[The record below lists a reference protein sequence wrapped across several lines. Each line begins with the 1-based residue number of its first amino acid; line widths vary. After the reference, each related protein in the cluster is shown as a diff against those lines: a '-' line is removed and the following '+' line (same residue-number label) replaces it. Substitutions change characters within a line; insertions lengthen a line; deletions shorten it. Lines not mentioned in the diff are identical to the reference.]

1 MNPATKI
8 SFESGSALKKTLR
21 FYLAMLVGKTSHF
34 ALGLLGKNAFYPG
47 KFTYQICPDFL
58 GIIELPKTVIAVTGT
73 NGKTTVTNLLADC
86 FKQLNYNFCSNVA
99 GSNKVSATISLLL
112 GHTSWG
118 GKAQCDIALLEVDEK
133 STDKIFK
140 YVKPQYLV
148 TTNLYR
154 DSYKNNGHA
163 EFIADFLNRNIPDST
178 TLIVNADDL
187 LSSGLKAHNP
197 HRYYSVDP
205 IEGEQEERQSIVK
218 DIQNCPQCDH
228 KLQADFVRYHH
239 IGRYH
244 CEHCG
249 FRSPEAD
256 YRVTGVDFADQ
267 SMRLRSADGEFEYR
281 FAINNDTDVYNAAA
295 AISLLSELGIKPKR
309 IRELLSGLAVTKSRY
324 NRSQVGEFSL
334 TLMMA
339 KGSNPIATSR
349 VFDYIRKQEG
359 PMGLIIM
366 NHEIEPDE
374 KNVVFTAWYHDTDC
388 QYLAVPTVAQIVA
401 VGKQAEDLKVAL
413 LLAGVAEERITTCR
427 SISDSPEQLDL
438 EKLRHIYVLYDTET
452 TAAAQALQAP
462 VIRKL
467 EQYLAEGKTVTPAQ
481 EAAF

>member
-1 MNPATKI
+1 
-8 SFESGSALKKTLR
+8 
-21 FYLAMLVGKTSHF
+21 MLVGKTSHF

-58 GIIELPKTVIAVTGT
+58 GTIELPKTVIAVTGT

-148 TTNLYR
+148 MTNLYR

-163 EFIADFLNRNIPDST
+163 EFIADFLNRNIPNST

-187 LSSGLKAHNP
+187 LSSGLKANNP
-197 HRYYSVDP
+197 HRYYSVAP

-218 DIQNCPQCDH
+218 DIQNCLQCDH

-249 FRSPEAD
+249 FSSPEAD
-256 YRVTGVDFADQ
+256 YRVTEVNFADQ
-267 SMRLRSADGEFEYR
+267 SMRLRSAAGEFEYR

-295 AISLLSELGIKPKR
+295 AISLLSELGIKPER
-309 IRELLSGLAVTKSRY
+309 IYELLSGLAVTKSRY

-413 LLAGVAEERITTCR
+413 LLAGLAEERITTCR
-427 SISDSPEQLDL
+427 SILDSPSKLELD
-438 EKLRHIYVLYDTET
+438 KLRHIYVLYDTET

-462 VIRKL
+462 LIRKL